1 MRVQRASVMIAMVPV
16 LAAAQQFLPSAGP
29 PVDPNVRFEVVAI
42 KALNGASGSVLMRA
56 IPGRYESSVQVGVL
70 LRQAL
75 QKPDYQIVGAPGW
88 IDTERYSITAKIPDG
103 LPPTAISVLLLN
115 LLRDRFQ
122 LATRLETRELPIF
135 NLVMARPDG
144 RLGPDLKPTSGEC
157 QATIAERVAA
167 SQAAAAGRG
176 SLPPLPPLPGPN
188 DPLPCGFMS
197 VPAGRA
203 AATGRTITQLVP
215 TLADLVGRPVI
226 DRTGLTGLYDFSLKY
241 AYEGRNAGPLGFLG
255 ASGLPPGNSPPTIDP
270 DAPSLS
276 VALQEQL
283 GLKLESAR
291 GQVEVAVIDRLEKPA
306 LD

>member
-1 MRVQRASVMIAMVPV
+1 MIAMVPV

-167 SQAAAAGRG
+167 SQAAAAGREQPAAAAAVAR
-176 SLPPLPPLPGPN
+176 SQRPTAVRLHERSRW
-188 DPLPCGFMS
+188 PCGGHRS
-197 VPAGRA
+197 HHH
-203 AATGRTITQLVP
+203 ATR
-215 TLADLVGRPVI
+215 
-226 DRTGLTGLYDFSLKY
+226 
-241 AYEGRNAGPLGFLG
+241 
-255 ASGLPPGNSPPTIDP
+255 P
-270 DAPSLS
+270 DAGGSRWS
-276 VALQEQL
+276 SCHRQ
-283 GLKLESAR
+283 
-291 GQVEVAVIDRLEKPA
+291 DRAHRPL
-306 LD
+306 